1 MGGSAR
7 TASNV
12 LVNLGARKVQIRP
25 YTAQGGFGIM
35 VLIRFLGMCMILRLW
50 IIILISRFSEF
61 NLSNV

>member
-25 YTAQGGFGIM
+25 YTAQGGFNM
-35 VLIRFLGMCMILRLW
+35 MDLVRFLGIYNFEIMDH
-50 IIILISRFSEF
+50 SSYK
-61 NLSNV
+61 